1 MNMFNI
7 YSVIYIV
14 LPQADKAH
22 TVITMLENLV
32 FGSSKPVEV
41 IKKGDFHTCHY
52 GIALL
57 TLFTKVPNGL
67 ETI

>member
-41 IKKGDFHTCHY
+41 I
-52 GIALL
+52 
-57 TLFTKVPNGL
+57 
-67 ETI
+67 

>member
-7 YSVIYIV
+7 CSVIYIV

-41 IKKGDFHTCHY
+41 I
-52 GIALL
+52 
-57 TLFTKVPNGL
+57 
-67 ETI
+67 